1 MIIAVRAAGVMTPGS
16 SERWPASVIGT
27 SSGPWC
33 AIPDASDSTLRV
45 AFTPGEVA
53 IMTKKYS
60 PREEDIAS
68 GRKIVA
74 MNTQTLQ
81 SGRGSFAFDGKMI
94 HVPIIVRAGKLIAR
108 REAIKRREAATLAA
122 MES

>member
-1 MIIAVRAAGVMTPGS
+1 
-16 SERWPASVIGT
+16 
-27 SSGPWC
+27 
-33 AIPDASDSTLRV
+33 
-45 AFTPGEVA
+45 
-53 IMTKKYS
+53 MTKKYS

-68 GRKIVA
+68 ARKIVA